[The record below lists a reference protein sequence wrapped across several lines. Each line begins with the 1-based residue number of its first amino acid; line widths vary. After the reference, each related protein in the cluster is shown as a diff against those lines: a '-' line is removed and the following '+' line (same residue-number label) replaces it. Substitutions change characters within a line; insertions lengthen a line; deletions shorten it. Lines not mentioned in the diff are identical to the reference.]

1 MLTAIDHRII
11 GGIICGAIIL
21 ISTVLICV
29 KYVLRNKN
37 KNDDKK

>member
-11 GGIICGAIIL
+11 GGIVCGTIIL
-21 ISTVLICV
+21 FSTVLICV

-37 KNDDKK
+37 KNDDEK